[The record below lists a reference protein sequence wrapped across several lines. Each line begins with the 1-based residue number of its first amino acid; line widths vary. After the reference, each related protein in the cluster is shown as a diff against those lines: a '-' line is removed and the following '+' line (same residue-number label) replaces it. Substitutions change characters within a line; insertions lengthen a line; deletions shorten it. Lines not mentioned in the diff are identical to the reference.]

1 MISKMIK
8 LVLFVILI
16 SKVSFVNYL
25 IKLEKY
31 LDVHKIQ
38 IQGQDQDQSKSEEN
52 IDNNFQNENLLSY
65 LRNHHKNGVNA
76 GSFEEGN
83 LISENSNHHENEKNY
98 KLVKLIHR
106 LMLLNSLISDERLA
120 KRSNQNPTEYK
131 GKRLNNKNLF
141 ASGLQG
147 VWGVPGK

>member
-1 MISKMIK
+1 M
-8 LVLFVILI
+8 
-16 SKVSFVNYL
+16 
-25 IKLEKY
+25 
-31 LDVHKIQ
+31 
-38 IQGQDQDQSKSEEN
+38 
-52 IDNNFQNENLLSY
+52 SY

>member
-25 IKLEKY
+25 IELEKY
-31 LDVHKIQ
+31 LNIHKIK

-65 LRNHHKNGVNA
+65 LRNQYKNGVNA